1 MTTVRRYTEEEVAEF
16 LFGTDVTGLNRPEVI
31 EALNDWREH
40 MEAGGY
46 PVGTTDPVAVEQQ
59 LQGAVSERDVLARA
73 LAMACGSAEVRE
85 SCVRQARAALDRERG
100 R

>member
-1 MTTVRRYTEEEVAEF
+1 MTVRRYTEDEIAEF

-46 PVGTTDPVAVEQQ
+46 PVGTTDPAADAATELEKLREAVRGY
-59 LQGAVSERDVLARA
+59 LNGAPLDEHGRFTHPAREA
-73 LAMACGSAEVRE
+73 LY
-85 SCVRQARAALDRERG
+85 RAAGG